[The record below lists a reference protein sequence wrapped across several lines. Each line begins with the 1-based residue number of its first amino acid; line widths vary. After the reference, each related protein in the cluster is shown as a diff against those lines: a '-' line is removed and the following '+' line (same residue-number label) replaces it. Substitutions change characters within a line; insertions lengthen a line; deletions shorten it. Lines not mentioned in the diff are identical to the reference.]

1 MSEKKIK
8 NKIKVFAP
16 ATVANVSCGFD
27 ILGFALSNPGDVVSL
42 DRIQDGKGH
51 VSISS
56 ITGDNGRLPKE
67 VDENTA
73 GVAVSLYLKNTGITD
88 SVNISIEKQM
98 PLGSGMGSSAASAV
112 AAVAAC
118 EALFEEGMPLIDQL
132 KIAME
137 GERKACGTAHA
148 DNVAPALYGGFTL
161 IRSYQPLDVV
171 RLPVPEQLYCVLVN
185 PDVEVRTQ
193 SAREILKQKVS
204 LQDAVIQ
211 TGNVAGL
218 ISALYSEDYQLL
230 SRSLQDVLV
239 EPIRK
244 ILIPVYDKMKF
255 TALENGALGYGISG
269 SGPSMFALCQ
279 GLESAKKLVAP
290 LNEILDNVGI
300 SGKIYVSQ
308 VNQKGPIVKE

>member
-1 MSEKKIK
+1 MSDKEIK

-27 ILGFALSNPGDVVSL
+27 ILGFALSNPGDEVTL
-42 DRIQDGKGH
+42 QRIPDGKGN
-51 VSISS
+51 VNISGIS
-56 ITGDNGRLPKE
+56 GDGGRLPKE

-73 GVAVSLYLKNTGITD
+73 GVAVKLYLKNTGISD
-88 SVNISIEKQM
+88 SVEISIAKQM

-118 EALFEEGMPLIDQL
+118 EALFDAGMPLIDQL

-171 RLPVPEQLYCVLVN
+171 RLPVPEKLYCVLIN

-218 ISALYSEDYQLL
+218 ISALYSEDYELL

-244 ILIPVYDKMKF
+244 ILIPVYDKMKY

-269 SGPSMFALCQ
+269 SGPSMFALCE
-279 GLESAKKLVAP
+279 GRESAEKIVKP
-290 LNEILDNVGI
+290 LNEVLDNVGI

-308 VNQKGPIVKE
+308 VNQDGPVVKE

>member
-1 MSEKKIK
+1 MSDIEVK
-8 NKIKVFAP
+8 NRIKVFAP

-27 ILGFALSNPGDVVSL
+27 ILGFALSSPGDEVTL
-42 DRIQDGKGH
+42 QRTRDGKGNIQ
-51 VSISS
+51 ISGIS
-56 ITGDNGRLPKE
+56 GDGGRLPKE

-73 GVAVSLYLKNTGITD
+73 GVAVRLYLEKACISD
-88 SVNISIEKQM
+88 SVDINIEKQM

-118 EALFEEGMPLIDQL
+118 EALFNTGMPLIDQL

-171 RLPVPEQLYCVLVN
+171 RLPVPEKLYCVLIN

-218 ISALYSEDYQLL
+218 ISALYSDDYQLL

-244 ILIPVYDKMKF
+244 ILIPVYDKMKY
-255 TALENGALGYGISG
+255 TAMENGALGYGISG
-269 SGPSMFALCQ
+269 SGPSMFALCE
-279 GLESAKKLVAP
+279 GKESAEKLVKP
-290 LNEILDNVGI
+290 LNEVLDHVGI

-308 VNQKGPIVKE
+308 VNQDGPVVKE